1 MSRGSEILEVKKLSV
16 VYLVREGSIKAAS
29 DISFSVK
36 EASITAIVG
45 ESGSGKST
53 IIEAITKTLPLNAR
67 VLEGEVRYRGIDL
80 LTLTD
85 EEYRK
90 LRWREIAYVPQAAQ
104 SSLNPLQTVFEHFFE
119 TWADVIGFIQKE
131 EMRVKASELL
141 ENVGLS
147 RGVLDAYPHQLSGGM
162 KQRVLIALSFLM
174 NPKLL
179 IMDEP
184 VSALDVVNQSQI
196 LSLILEL
203 YRRYHPT
210 ILLITHDLPVA
221 GELADTIAVMYAGH
235 MVEFSSNKEFFE
247 DPLHPYSKG
256 LVRSMITF
264 SIDMGL
270 VSSIPGEPPSL
281 LTPPSGCRFH
291 PRCAHAMDI
300 CRKDVPPRIEISPG
314 RWVRC
319 WLYAGDIK

>member
-1 MSRGSEILEVKKLSV
+1 MSRSSEILEVKKLSV

-67 VLEGEVRYRGIDL
+67 VLEGEVRYRGINL

-119 TWADVIGFIQKE
+119 TWTDVIGFIQKE
-131 EMRVKASELL
+131 EMRVKAGELL

-319 WLYAGDIK
+319 WLYAGDIE